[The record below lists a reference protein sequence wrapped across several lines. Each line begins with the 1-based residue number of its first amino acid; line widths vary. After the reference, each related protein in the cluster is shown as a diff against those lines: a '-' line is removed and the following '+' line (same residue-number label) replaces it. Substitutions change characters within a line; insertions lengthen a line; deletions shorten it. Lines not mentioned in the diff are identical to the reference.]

1 MSSEGDLKRTPLY
14 HVHVEAGARMVPF
27 GGWEMP
33 VQYAG
38 IITEHKNVREAC
50 GLFDLSHMGEI
61 EVTGERALEFVQ
73 KVTTNNAASLAPG
86 QVQYSIMCRPDGG
99 IVDDILVYRDTD
111 RFILVVNASN
121 TTKDYEWLR
130 SQAAGGVKL
139 ENKSD
144 DTALIAIQGP
154 RSEEVLAPL
163 TDVDLGQLGYYRFTR
178 GSVSGAQAL
187 ISRTGYTGEDGFEI
201 YVSPEDSETVWREIM
216 QEGERFGIMPV
227 GLGARDSLRLEMAYS
242 LYGHEINES
251 TTPVEAG
258 LMWVVKPAKGD
269 FIGRQAILE
278 AKAKGPDRK
287 IIGFELTGRNV
298 PRQGFLIEKDG
309 QVIGEVTSG
318 TFSPTL
324 EKSIGLAYIDVAQA
338 SVGNSVDVVIR
349 DKRIPATLVSTPF
362 VQPRVKKG

>member
-1 MSSEGDLKRTPLY
+1 MSSEVALKRTPLY

-38 IITEHKNVREAC
+38 IIVEHKNVREAC

-61 EVTGERALEFVQ
+61 EITGERALEFVQ
-73 KVTTNNAASLAPG
+73 KVTTNDAASLAPG

-99 IVDDILVYRDTD
+99 IIDDILVYRDTD
-111 RFILVVNASN
+111 RFILVVNAAN
-121 TTKDYEWLR
+121 TTKDYEWLK
-130 SQAAGGVKL
+130 SQAFDGVRV

-163 TDVDLGQLGYYRFTR
+163 TDVDLGHLRYYRFTR
-178 GSVSGAQAL
+178 GSVAGAQAL

-269 FIGRQAILE
+269 FIGRQAILDV
-278 AKAKGPDRK
+278 KAKGPARK
-287 IIGFELTGRNV
+287 IIGFELAGRNV
-298 PRQGFLIEKDG
+298 PRQGFPIEKDG

-318 TFSPTL
+318 TFSPIL
-324 EKSIGLAYIDVAQA
+324 ERSIGLAYVDVAHA

-349 DKRIPATLVSTPF
+349 DKRIAATLVSTPF